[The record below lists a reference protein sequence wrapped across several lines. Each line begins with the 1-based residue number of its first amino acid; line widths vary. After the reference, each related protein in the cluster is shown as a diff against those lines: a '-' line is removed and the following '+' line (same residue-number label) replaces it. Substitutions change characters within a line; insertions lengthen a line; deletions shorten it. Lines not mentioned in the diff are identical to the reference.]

1 MIRNNFNSDLP
12 VFSAVLSWFI
22 SVVRVVELTNCRLG
36 NNREIILIAG
46 DLSISHNMRFIKFSL
61 QATESFALSC
71 IEFQITVA

>member
-1 MIRNNFNSDLP
+1 MMRNNFNSDLP

-46 DLSISHNMRFIKFSL
+46 DLSISHNM
-61 QATESFALSC
+61 
-71 IEFQITVA
+71 